1 MDADSDR
8 EEFESILRQ
17 LDEPD
22 LAKLAQALGAPEGS
36 ISVLRGGPLDG
47 RIYNA
52 YSARVLVRE
61 PLYYVKKEIHFRS
74 SCQLCGIRGHEATDC
89 VTLTMW

>member
-1 MDADSDR
+1 MDADR
-8 EEFESILRQ
+8 EEFKSILRQ
-17 LDEPD
+17 LDEQE
-22 LAKLAQALGAPEGS
+22 LAKLAQALGAAEEGS
-36 ISVLRGGPLDG
+36 LPVLRGGTLDG
-47 RIYNA
+47 RLYNA

>member
-1 MDADSDR
+1 MDADSDI
-8 EEFESILRQ
+8 EEFKSILRQ
-17 LDEPD
+17 LDQPD
-22 LAKLAQALGAPEGS
+22 LAKLAEALGAPEGAS
-36 ISVLRGGPLDG
+36 PVLRGGSLDG
-47 RIYNA
+47 RLYNA

-74 SCQLCGIRGHEATDC
+74 SCQLCGRRGHEATDC